1 MTIKKLLI
9 EKLKTLLP
17 EEQEKVIEFVDF
29 LGYSRQAKIQQLSPN
44 NNAVS
49 PLGSRLREIRA
60 EIIASGEPLLTPEQ
74 ADDNPP
80 PPNKTYLD
88 KA

>member
-9 EKLKTLLP
+9 KKLETLLP

-29 LGYSRQAKIQQLSPN
+29 LEFSRHVKERQLLPKDT
-44 NNAVS
+44 AVS
-49 PLGSRLREIRA
+49 PLGNRLREIRA

-74 ADDNPP
+74 ADDE
-80 PPNKTYLD
+80 
-88 KA
+88 KAERRGGYQGD